1 MLSRAAERV
10 GLEWRKPQC
19 PEPSRLDDWFL
30 GVACAG
36 SQRPAP
42 GTSLPDVHEEL
53 TSRGRHLLLPE
64 TDLLTP
70 PPSPPSV
77 VQLGV
82 YGGPPGG
89 AVSCDASVCLYCL
102 HPAGQ
107 PCLLFRACRYSSGL
121 IRRGLCGLWSCL
133 HLTLRRYCRF
143 FRLKALRDM
152 HGGGHDPEVLKELR
166 TAPDLAPRATKV
178 MARSLGRAMS
188 TLVVQECHLWL
199 CLVDIGT
206 PTKFGSSRFLYPR
219 LASSATQPVTWPSSS
234 RLHRSRLR
242 RSNTSC
248 LSGQL
253 LPPPVRRLQRP
264 ACSSPRAAPCI
275 HPRTAS
281 AAAFK
286 SGVIELGVGR
296 PPSTTQT
303 ERELLRERV
312 SASLPPPEEGRVD
325 NLLFQKSRQEAVV
338 SVSGS
343 QEGMESHG
351 RINFGPHSSSLS
363 PAGSSGRF
371 ESVIKGYSRTLC
383 QIMEAGKRAPHTQTP
398 PRSATGQ
405 VPAFHLA
412 ALPRVHR
419 WSRWSR
425 LYGVWVPAQPSRR
438 LLRTI

>member
-1 MLSRAAERV
+1 MPESDLKVTAMLSRAAERV
-10 GLEWRKPQC
+10 GLEWRKPPC
-19 PEPSRLDDWFL
+19 PEPSRLDKVL

-42 GTSLPDVHEEL
+42 GASLPDVHEEF
-53 TSRGRHLLLPE
+53 TGRGRHLLLPE

-70 PPSPPSV
+70 PPSPPLV

-82 YGGPPGG
+82 YRGPPGG
-89 AVSCDASVCLYCL
+89 AVSCDASVSLYCL

-121 IRRGLCGLWSCL
+121 IRRGLCGLWRCCL
-133 HLTLRRYCRF
+133 HLTPRRYCRF

-152 HGGGHDPEVLKELR
+152 HGGGHDPEVMKELR
-166 TAPDLAPRATKV
+166 TAPDLTPQATKV

-188 TLVVQECHLWL
+188 TLVVQERHLWL

-248 LSGQL
+248 LGGQL

-275 HPRTAS
+275 HPRSRTTS

-286 SGVIELGVGR
+286 R
-296 PPSTTQT
+296 T
-303 ERELLRERV
+303 
-312 SASLPPPEEGRVD
+312 
-325 NLLFQKSRQEAVV
+325 F
-338 SVSGS
+338 
-343 QEGMESHG
+343 
-351 RINFGPHSSSLS
+351 
-363 PAGSSGRF
+363 
-371 ESVIKGYSRTLC
+371 KG
-383 QIMEAGKRAPHTQTP
+383 
-398 PRSATGQ
+398 
-405 VPAFHLA
+405 
-412 ALPRVHR
+412 
-419 WSRWSR
+419 
-425 LYGVWVPAQPSRR
+425 
-438 LLRTI
+438 